1 MKDAFVVRAL
11 KQEPPSLDD
20 ALVLIDHKAMLGPD
34 VSSPHIVSISWVEQN
49 LLWSRKRKELFKDL
63 FELIKDLKDVGI
75 NSSYLM
81 IGGSFLSYKDNPG
94 DIDGLLIYSVSGS
107 INFSDVKAII
117 DRKKS
122 NIDIRIV
129 PEDAGTA
136 ALIKMVCFCHTL
148 YQGEGAYQLKSS
160 ILMVI

>member
-1 MKDAFVVRAL
+1 
-11 KQEPPSLDD
+11 
-20 ALVLIDHKAMLGPD
+20 MLGPD

-94 DIDGLLIYSVSGS
+94 DIDGLLIYS
-107 INFSDVKAII
+107 
-117 DRKKS
+117 
-122 NIDIRIV
+122 
-129 PEDAGTA
+129 
-136 ALIKMVCFCHTL
+136 
-148 YQGEGAYQLKSS
+148 
-160 ILMVI
+160 